1 MAATTYADFNATTEG
16 LDVAK
21 TFSDKVHGNT
31 ILITGVNIA
40 GIGFSTAQ
48 AFASQSPAH
57 LIITGRS
64 LSKIEESVHSLR
76 IQFPGL
82 DCRGLQ
88 IDLSSQQSV
97 RQAANRLMG
106 WTDIPS
112 IDIVI
117 NNAGIMC
124 IEERTLSCDGI
135 ELHFATNHIGHWL
148 FTCLIMPKLI
158 KSAKAHSEGTTRIV
172 NVTSASPTVSGMR
185 WSDMNFDVK
194 NKDLPK
200 EEQPV
205 GAWFEAWGYT
215 DLDNQSY
222 NPLDGY
228 NRSKVANVLSGI
240 GLNQRL
246 FEKYG
251 IFSLSVHPGVIGT
264 TELGRNFPSD
274 LIEAVQAM
282 AGKGL
287 FDFKTAGAG
296 AATSVVAALDP
307 ALAKGVGDSKNGCI
321 NWGSYLVDCQIS
333 DQASPLAVSSDQAE
347 KLWELSEKLV
357 GQSFSW

>member
-1 MAATTYADFNATTEG
+1 MAATTYADFNATTEA

-21 TFSDKVHGNT
+21 AFSANVYGRI
-31 ILITGVNIA
+31 ILITGVNKD

-48 AFASQSPAH
+48 AFASQFPAH
-57 LIITGRS
+57 LILTGRS
-64 LSKIEESVHSLR
+64 LSKIEECVHALEV
-76 IQFPGL
+76 QFPGIN
-82 DCRGLQ
+82 CRGLQ

-97 RQAANRLMG
+97 REAADRLMS

-112 IDIVI
+112 IDILI
-117 NNAGIMC
+117 NNAGIMG
-124 IEERTLSCDGI
+124 IQERTLSRDGI

-158 KSAKAHSEGTTRIV
+158 NSAETHPEGTTRIV
-172 NVTSASPTVSGMR
+172 NVTSASSTVSGMR
-185 WSDMNFDVK
+185 WSDLNFNMK

-200 EEQPV
+200 EEQPLYQ
-205 GAWFEAWGYT
+205 WIEAWGYT
-215 DLDNQSY
+215 DVENQSY

-274 LIEAVQAM
+274 TIEAVQAM
-282 AGKGL
+282 SEMGV

-307 ALAKGVGDSKNGCI
+307 ALAKGVGGFTTGCI
-321 NWGSYLVDCQIS
+321 
-333 DQASPLAVSSDQAE
+333 
-347 KLWELSEKLV
+347 
-357 GQSFSW
+357 

>member
-1 MAATTYADFNATTEG
+1 MAATTFADFNATTEG
-16 LDVAK
+16 LDVARK
-21 TFSDKVHGNT
+21 FSDKVRGKT
-31 ILITGVNIA
+31 ILITGVNLG

-48 AFASQSPAH
+48 AFASQTPAH

-64 LSKIEESVHSLR
+64 LSKIEECMHSLR
-76 IQFPGL
+76 VQFPGI

-88 IDLSSQQSV
+88 IDLSSQESV
-97 RQAANRLMG
+97 RQAADHLMS

-117 NNAGIMC
+117 NNAGIMA
-124 IEERTLSCDGI
+124 IQERTLSSDGI

-148 FTCLIMPKLI
+148 FTCLIMAKLI
-158 KSAKAHSEGTTRIV
+158 KSASAHPEGTTRIV

-194 NKDLPK
+194 NKDLP
-200 EEQPV
+200 EEERPIPE
-205 GAWFEAWGYT
+205 WFQLWGYT
-215 DLDNQSY
+215 DLENQSY

-240 GLNQRL
+240 GFNQHL

-251 IFSLSVHPGVIGT
+251 IFSSSVHPGVIVT
-264 TELGRNFPSD
+264 TELGRNFPSET
-274 LIEAVQAM
+274 IAAVQALVE
-282 AGKGL
+282 KGL

-296 AATSVVAALDP
+296 AATTVVAALDP
-307 ALAKGVGDSKNGCI
+307 ALAKGVGDSKNGSM
-321 NWGSYLVDCQIS
+321 NWGSYLMDCQIS
-333 DQASPLAVSSDQAE
+333 DQASPLAVSSDEAE

-357 GQSFSW
+357 GESFSW